1 MTRAGRL
8 LLAAAAL
15 AAVAAHAGPAV
26 TDAAGD
32 RVALERPAGRI
43 VSLSPHAT
51 EMLFAV
57 GAGERLVA
65 TVTHSDYPPAA
76 TELPRVG
83 TYDNVSVEAV
93 LDHDPDLVVAWG
105 SGNPSAQVERLRALG
120 LTVYVNEPRA
130 LEGIADTM
138 VDLGALA
145 GVPEQARAAADS
157 FRQRLADLRARYAD
171 SEPVR
176 VFYQI
181 WDDPL
186 MTVNGEHVISDV
198 MRGCGGRNVF
208 ADLGAIAPR
217 ISVEAV
223 LERDP
228 AVIVASGM
236 GESRPDWLDMWQ
248 EWPEL
253 EAVARG
259 HLFFVPPDILQ
270 RHTPRILDGMVRL
283 CGQLERVRAAHDDGS
298 A

>member
-1 MTRAGRL
+1 MTRVGCL
-8 LLAAAAL
+8 LIAAAAL
-15 AAVAAHAGPAV
+15 AVVAAHAGPAV
-26 TDAAGD
+26 SDAEGD
-32 RVALERPAGRI
+32 RVALERPAERI

-76 TELPRVG
+76 AELPRVG

-120 LTVYVNEPRA
+120 LAVYVNEPRA
-130 LEGIADTM
+130 LEGIAGTM
-138 VDLGALA
+138 VDLGVLA
-145 GVPEQARAAADS
+145 GVPRQARAAADG

-228 AVIVASGM
+228 TVIVASGV

-270 RHTPRILDGMVRL
+270 RHTPRILDGMERL
-283 CGQLERVRAAHDDGS
+283 CGQLERVRAAHDDGG